1 MWVQEHD
8 QASVCKRL
16 PDRIK
21 SLIIQ
26 ALSDPP
32 RAHDDA
38 LQMPVLGYLLDGLK
52 DCGRWDAGDEWEK
65 PEAIKPA

>member
-8 QASVCKRL
+8 QASVRKRF

-26 ALSDPP
+26 ALSDSPC
-32 RAHDDA
+32 AHDDA

-52 DCGRWDAGDEWEK
+52 DCGRWDVGDEWEK
-65 PEAIKPA
+65 AKTVKPA

>member
-8 QASVCKRL
+8 QASVRKCF

-26 ALSDPP
+26 ALSYPP
-32 RAHDDA
+32 CAHDDA
-38 LQMPVLGYLLDGLK
+38 LQMPVLGYLLDGLE
-52 DCGRWDAGDEWEK
+52 DCGRWDVGDEWEE
-65 PEAIKPA
+65 PETVKPA